1 MAVIICIFSLNRAV
15 KGNELSTYGII
26 RFRIFQREPRLSC
39 MLARFVRMQI
49 HLACAKATAIS
60 GKGVNKANRKL
71 MKLSPRINVSVE

>member
-15 KGNELSTYGII
+15 RGNKLSPYGII
-26 RFRIFQREPRLSC
+26 RFRGISSVNRLSC

-60 GKGVNKANRKL
+60 GKGVNKVNRKL
-71 MKLSPRINVSVE
+71 MKLPPRINVSVE